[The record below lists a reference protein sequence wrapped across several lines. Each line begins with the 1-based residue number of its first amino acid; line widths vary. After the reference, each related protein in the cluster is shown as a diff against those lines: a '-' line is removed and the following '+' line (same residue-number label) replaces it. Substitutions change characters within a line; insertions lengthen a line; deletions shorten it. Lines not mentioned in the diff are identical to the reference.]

1 MRKRSKSR
9 SKGLEKLKQ
18 IRDAEL
24 SRERQA
30 LIEGGKERGRKSLW
44 ERVSKTCGGIIKQ

>member
-1 MRKRSKSR
+1 MRKRGKSQ

-18 IRDAEL
+18 IRNAEL
-24 SRERQA
+24 SREYQA
-30 LIEGGKERGRKSLW
+30 LIEGGRERRRKSLW